1 MKISSS
7 KNSAVLLLSALVA
20 ALIFAVYYYVVA
32 PKKGEA
38 EMLSNSVSS
47 LQSEITTYQDQLK
60 GLEDTQSKNASTTFT
75 LRKKV
80 PQSREI
86 DGLLLNIE
94 EIAYVTESN
103 VQSINFN
110 NYDSLVSESGYIEP
124 ESQEETTS
132 TETEGTETTEAE
144 ATENGETIQEDV
156 PISTLAQSLPPE
168 LKLIT
173 FNLQI
178 ESPDYSR
185 LQQFIKEI
193 ENLERVMHI
202 DTISYSLPGEEN
214 EFAEDASDVAT
225 ASIQL
230 TTFYYEG
237 EQ

>member
-7 KNSAVLLLSALVA
+7 KNSSVLLLTALVA
-20 ALIFAVYYYVVA
+20 ALIFAVYYYVVI
-32 PKKGEA
+32 PKKE
-38 EMLSNSVSS
+38 EVDMLNSSVSS
-47 LQSEITTYQDQLK
+47 LQTEITSIQEQL
-60 GLEDTQSKNASTTFT
+60 NAVESGSNKESNIFA

-80 PQSREI
+80 PQNREI

-94 EIAYVTESN
+94 EIAYVTKSN

-110 NYDSLVSESGYIEP
+110 NYDSLVSESGFSTP
-124 ESQEETTS
+124 ETQEESTTS
-132 TETEGTETTEAE
+132 ETEETETTDAE
-144 ATENGETIQEDV
+144 ATENGEPVQEEV
-156 PISTLAQSLPPE
+156 PTSTLAQSLPPE

-173 FNLQI
+173 FNLSV
-178 ESPDYSR
+178 ESPDYDQ
-185 LQQFIKEI
+185 LLEFIKEI

-214 EFAEDASDVAT
+214 EFAEDASDVAS
-225 ASIQL
+225 ASIQV

>member
-7 KNSAVLLLSALVA
+7 KNSAVLLLTALVA
-20 ALIFAVYYYVVA
+20 TLIFAVYYYVVI
-32 PKKGEA
+32 PKKDEA

-47 LQSEITTYQDQLK
+47 LQSEITTYQEQLK
-60 GLEDTQSKNASTTFT
+60 GLEDTQAKNTPTTFN

-124 ESQEETTS
+124 ETQEETSS
-132 TETEGTETTEAE
+132 TETEGTETTDPEAI
-144 ATENGETIQEDV
+144 ENGEAIQEDV

-173 FNLQI
+173 FNLEI
-178 ESPDYSR
+178 ESPDYTR

-193 ENLERVMHI
+193 EDLERVMHI

-225 ASIQL
+225 ASVQV